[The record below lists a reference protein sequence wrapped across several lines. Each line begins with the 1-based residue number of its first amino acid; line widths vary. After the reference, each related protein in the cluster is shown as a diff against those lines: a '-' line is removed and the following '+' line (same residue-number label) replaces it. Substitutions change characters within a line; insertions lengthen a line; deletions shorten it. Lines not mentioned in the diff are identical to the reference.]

1 VSFKRSPL
9 RAGITAAAFLL
20 PALAPAAA
28 ATAAATPSVFAPM
41 QHVAGSSSTPFFIS
55 HGGVHFADTT
65 STNWAGEAAT
75 GSNGAFTSVSTTF
88 VQPKVT
94 CSSGDTYSAFWVGL
108 DGYSSDSVEQT
119 GTEAD
124 CDGRTAEYSAWYEM
138 YPADPVTYS
147 KTVKPGDTIVE
158 TVSYASS
165 NKYTLTLNDKTA
177 NWTETTTKTGSYDRS
192 SAEVIAEAP
201 YDGEVLPLA
210 DFGSVSFTSSTVNG
224 SSLSSSDPTSINM
237 ESSSGALEATTNALS
252 GGSFS
257 ITWNSK

>member
-9 RAGITAAAFLL
+9 RAGIAAAALVL
-20 PALAPAAA
+20 PALAPLAAA
-28 ATAAATPSVFAPM
+28 ATTAPTVFAPM
-41 QHVAGSSSTPFFIS
+41 QHIASSSTTPYFVG
-55 HGGVHFADTT
+55 HGGVHFANTS
-65 STNWAGEAAT
+65 STNWAGYAAV
-75 GSNGAFTSVSTTF
+75 GSNDEYTSVSTTF

-138 YPADPVTYS
+138 YPADPVTYN
-147 KTVKPGDTIVE
+147 KTVKAGDTIVE
-158 TVSYASS
+158 TVTYSSS
-165 NKYTLTLNDKTA
+165 NKYTLYLDDETE
-177 NWTETTTKTGSYDRS
+177 NWTESTTKSGSYDRS

-210 DFGSVSFTSSTVNG
+210 DFGTVDFSSSTVNG
-224 SSLSSSDPTSINM
+224 SSLSSSDPTGINM
-237 ESSSGALEATTNALS
+237 ATTSGTLEATTNALS

-257 ITWNSK
+257 ITWDSK